1 MRMKYYKGVDLLDI
15 QFSPSRPEETRDLG
29 PYAWG
34 EFDKDDRLVGI
45 TFQHASDYIDLAGLP
60 QELVE
65 QVEGES
71 VSIEE
76 IQARTKKAS

>member
-15 QFSPSRPEETRDLG
+15 QFSPAPVEETRDLG
-29 PYAWG
+29 PHAWG
-34 EFDKDDRLVGI
+34 EFDKDDRLVGV
-45 TFQHASDYIDLAGLP
+45 TFRHAADYIDLAGLP